1 MQNFLTTAFLSWLL
15 TYAAGWLL
23 WLPFSGQRKLEGA
36 SVFFFKM
43 ALGWI
48 GLTTLSAL
56 YYTGGITIMSGAV
69 VLYAWAWLTNRRERQ
84 PVQFS
89 LEWREGLAGVF
100 ILFSTIGV
108 QFIRNQYFDPDF
120 TWLSYCDYGV
130 YATMIEYLPKAGVE
144 VSWPWYE
151 LFDVSARGLVQPY
164 HYADSWYAVAINTW
178 SGGEN
183 ALAIYIYCFIPVLV
197 SIGFSGL
204 SALCRVA
211 ARRSGPLAWP
221 ELAVAFFG
229 VFIHGCLAPAFK
241 FLHAHSLN
249 ILTSPKIALLSIP
262 LAMIWILWLRGLR
275 PYAILVAAFI
285 PLANVLYAPVVLPA
299 FFIMAIFF
307 KSRLAVNANPT
318 TRLVVNANPTTSI
331 SGVFALLFSALFI
344 VAFYYF
350 LGNFDT
356 SSDPTTLREGHSYA
370 YWFLRR
376 MTATPVRHLISY
388 FPLYLVFGLLFYKRK
403 KLLAREWEVGVSAI
417 LLLFFSTLTAALM
430 NNFSEGF
437 QFHILTYNPVSQLG
451 IVLGV
456 GLLLYYNWAGWWKRL
471 ALGLAAIQAIVAFAV
486 LFTSFHQRDSAVDK
500 TFAAK
505 VSILLK
511 NKNPIGVYFQ
521 NPLLITTYS
530 ADPRMCY
537 ICNLLKATG
546 PGRWA
551 NDLAVHEDLDQL
563 SFPERKTA
571 IANSPFY
578 RFLDKQKKSGEYAG
592 YAAAQLAF
600 VDRYGVDYVLVEN
613 GTTAPRGILSC
624 TDTLLVEPYSGTQ
637 LLILKRPCVSSSSQP
652 PTTPR

>member
-1 MQNFLTTAFLSWLL
+1 M
-15 TYAAGWLL
+15 
-23 WLPFSGQRKLEGA
+23 
-36 SVFFFKM
+36 
-43 ALGWI
+43 
-48 GLTTLSAL
+48 
-56 YYTGGITIMSGAV
+56 
-69 VLYAWAWLTNRRERQ
+69 
-84 PVQFS
+84 
-89 LEWREGLAGVF
+89 
-100 ILFSTIGV
+100 
-108 QFIRNQYFDPDF
+108 
-120 TWLSYCDYGV
+120 
-130 YATMIEYLPKAGVE
+130 
-144 VSWPWYE
+144 
-151 LFDVSARGLVQPY
+151 
-164 HYADSWYAVAINTW
+164 AINTW

-183 ALAIYIYCFIPVLV
+183 ALAIYIYCFIPVMV

-204 SALCRVA
+204 LALCRVA
-211 ARRSGPLAWP
+211 ARRTGPLAWP

-229 VFIHGCLAPAFK
+229 VFLHGCLAPAFK

-285 PLANVLYAPVVLPA
+285 PLANVLYAPIVLPT
-299 FFIMAIFF
+299 FFLLAISN
-307 KSRLAVNANPT
+307 KSNIQNLTSNIKNSPSNIQHPT
-318 TRLVVNANPTTSI
+318 SNIQKVLP
-331 SGVFALLFSALFI
+331 LLFPALFI
-344 VAFYYF
+344 AAFYYL

-356 SSDPTTLREGHSYA
+356 SSDPTAPREGHSYA

-417 LLLFFSTLTAALM
+417 LLLFFSTLTAAFM

-451 IVLGV
+451 IVFGV
-456 GLLLYYNWAGWWKRL
+456 GLLLYYNWSGWWKRV

-500 TFAAK
+500 IFAAK
-505 VSILLK
+505 ASILLK

-521 NPLLITTYS
+521 NPSLITTYS

-546 PGRWA
+546 PGLWA
-551 NDLAVHEDLDQL
+551 NDLAVPEDLDQL
-563 SFPERKTA
+563 PFPERKTA

-578 RFLDKQKKSGEYAG
+578 RFLDKQKKSGEYSD

-637 LLILKRPCVSSSSQP
+637 LLI
-652 PTTPR
+652 

>member
-15 TYAAGWLL
+15 TYAAGWAL

-48 GLTTLSAL
+48 GLTTLTAL
-56 YYTGGITIMSGAV
+56 YYTGGITILSGAA
-69 VLYAWAWLTNRRERQ
+69 VLYLWAWLTNRRESQ
-84 PVQFS
+84 PVRFS
-89 LEWREGLAGVF
+89 LEWREGLAGLF
-100 ILFSTIGV
+100 ILFSTIGF
-108 QFIRNQYFDPDF
+108 QFIRNRYFDPDL

-130 YATMIEYLPKAGVE
+130 YAAMIEYLPKAGVE

-164 HYADSWYAVAINTW
+164 HYADSWYAVAINSW

-183 ALAIYIYCFIPVLV
+183 ALAIYIYCFIPVMV

-204 SALCRVA
+204 LALCRVA

-221 ELAVAFFG
+221 ELTIAFFG
-229 VFIHGCLAPAFK
+229 VFLHGCLAPVYK

-262 LAMIWILWLRGLR
+262 LAMIWILWLHGLR

-285 PLANVLYAPVVLPA
+285 PLANVLYAPIVLPA
-299 FFIMAIFF
+299 FFIMTIFF
-307 KSRLAVNANPT
+307 KSRLAVNANPASNIQKV
-318 TRLVVNANPTTSI
+318 LP
-331 SGVFALLFSALFI
+331 LLFPALFI
-344 VAFYYF
+344 AACYYF

-356 SSDPTTLREGHSYA
+356 SSDPTAPREGHSYA

-388 FPLYLVFGLLFYKRK
+388 FPLYLIFGLLFYKRK
-403 KLLAREWEVGVSAI
+403 KILARQWEVGVSAI
-417 LLLFFSTLTAALM
+417 LLLFFSTLTAACM
-430 NNFSEGF
+430 NHFSEGF

-451 IVLGV
+451 IVFGV
-456 GLLLYYNWAGWWKRL
+456 GLLWYYNWAGWWKRV
-471 ALGLAAIQAIVAFAV
+471 ALGLATIQAIVAFAV

-505 VSILLK
+505 VSILLT

-521 NPLLITTYS
+521 NPSLTTTYS

-551 NDLAVHEDLDQL
+551 NDLAVPVDLEQL
-563 SFPERKTA
+563 PFPERKTA

-578 RFLDKQKKSGEYAG
+578 RFLDDQKKSGEYSD

-613 GTTAPRGILSC
+613 GTTAPRGILAC
-624 TDTLLVEPYSGTQ
+624 TDTLLVEPYSRTQ

-652 PTTPR
+652 PITPR